1 MSYSLIIRPEAE
13 LDIQDAFA
21 WYETQSSRLG
31 SEFVR
36 AIDVSLSGIGRNP
49 FAYPV
54 IRKPIRRALI
64 RRFPFG
70 IFYVVDQDA
79 IAIIACLHGK
89 RDPTQRLSKWT

>member
-1 MSYSLIIRPEAE
+1 MSYSLTIRPEAE
-13 LDIQDAFA
+13 LDIQDAFT
-21 WYETQSSRLG
+21 WYETQSSQLG

-49 FAYPV
+49 FAYPF

-70 IFYVVDQDA
+70 IFYVVDQNA

-89 RDPTQRLSKWT
+89 RDPTQRFRKWT

>member
-1 MSYSLIIRPEAE
+1 MSHSLIIRPEAE
-13 LDIQDAFA
+13 QDIQDAFA
-21 WYETQSSRLG
+21 WYETQSSQLG

-49 FAYPV
+49 FAYAV
-54 IRKPIRRALI
+54 IRKPIRRTLI

-79 IAIIACLHGK
+79 IAVIACLHGK
-89 RDPTQRLSKWT
+89 RDPTQRLNKWT